1 MLWSASVITVHRT
14 AALALGRIRPP
25 LWALTTLFLGCSG
38 GTPAAGAQPQAEVAE
53 VGEVLPDEP
62 AVTAAPTSAATN
74 SQITPAREA
83 SAPAHG
89 YGDKIA
95 WRGLDE
101 GLAEAKTL
109 GRPLMLVVHAAW
121 CPRCR
126 ELKPRFSDPALVQA
140 SERFVMVNLDQDE
153 APQAL
158 RYGPDG
164 QYVPR
169 ILFLDAQGQVDATL
183 SNAARS
189 KYKYFYMPQ
198 DDLVGVMQQAL
209 DHHASR

>member
-1 MLWSASVITVHRT
+1 MINVHRT
-14 AALALGRIRPP
+14 AALALGRIRTRH
-25 LWALTTLFLGCSG
+25 WALTTLFLGCG
-38 GTPAAGAQPQAEVAE
+38 AETPAGDPRPQAEVQ
-53 VGEVLPDEP
+53 G
-62 AVTAAPTSAATN
+62 AASAA
-74 SQITPAREA
+74 SGPAGPQIAPPPPARRQA

-89 YGDKIA
+89 YGDQIA

-101 GLAEAKTL
+101 GLTEARTL

-126 ELKPRFSDPALVQA
+126 ELKPRFSDPALVAA
-140 SERFVMVNLDQDE
+140 SERFVMVNLDQDDE
-153 APQAL
+153 PEAL

-169 ILFLDAQGQVDATL
+169 VLFLDAQGRVDAGL
-183 SNAARS
+183 SNPSRS

-198 DDLVGVMQQAL
+198 DDLVGSMQRAL

>member
-1 MLWSASVITVHRT
+1 MITVHRT
-14 AALALGRIRPP
+14 AALALGRTRPS
-25 LWALTTLFLGCSG
+25 LWALTTLFLGCNG
-38 GTPAAGAQPQAEVAE
+38 GTPAAGSQPQAEVAE
-53 VGEVLPDEP
+53 VGEVLPDDP
-62 AVTAAPTSAATN
+62 AATPAPTPTAGN
-74 SQITPAREA
+74 SQITPAREV

-109 GRPLMLVVHAAW
+109 GRPLMLLVHAPW
-121 CPRCR
+121 CGRCSD
-126 ELKPRFSDPALVQA
+126 LKPRFFDPALVQA
-140 SERFVMVNLDQDE
+140 SERFVMVNLDQDDE
-153 APQAL
+153 PQAL

-169 ILFLDAQGQVDATL
+169 VLFLDPQGKVDATL

-189 KYKYFYMPQ
+189 QYKYFYLPQ